1 MTYLLLALRFLIELC
16 LFAAWAFIGYSVVAS
31 GAIAIV
37 AAVVLA
43 SISAA
48 LWGLLLSPRR
58 RIDLA
63 LSVRV
68 PLELALFV
76 GAGAAL
82 AFVDRP
88 LWGLLL
94 IGAELVTIVGLAVLG
109 IRPGQDP
116 AAPRS

>member
-16 LFAAWAFIGYSVVAS
+16 LFAAWAFVGYSAVGS

-37 AAVVLA
+37 AAVALA
-43 SISAA
+43 LISAA

-63 LSVRV
+63 LPIRV
-68 PLELALFV
+68 AIELALFV

-82 AFVDRP
+82 ALLGHP

-94 IGAELVTIVGLAVLG
+94 VVAELVTIVALALLG
-109 IRPGQDP
+109 FRPGQDA